1 MSLSE
6 SVCVVLMSMELGVY
20 LSMLEMSVWAAYV
33 LYNNFWKMDENLCHI
48 CPAGYKTVLCGWSGR
63 TVLCNGWQDEECDE
77 IGNVEKSDN
86 IF

>member
-1 MSLSE
+1 MYYTTISE
-6 SVCVVLMSMELGVY
+6 RWMKT
-20 LSMLEMSVWAAYV
+20 YV
-33 LYNNFWKMDENLCHI
+33 TFVRLDN
-48 CPAGYKTVLCGWSGR
+48 GYKTVLCGWSGR

>member
-1 MSLSE
+1 
-6 SVCVVLMSMELGVY
+6 
-20 LSMLEMSVWAAYV
+20 
-33 LYNNFWKMDENLCHI
+33 MDENLCHI
-48 CPAGYKTVLCGWSGR
+48 CPAGYKTVLCGWSDR